1 MPAAPTVL
9 AADGGADRAL
19 ELGLEI
25 DVVIGDLDSIGPETL
40 ARLERD
46 GVRVLGHPAAKDATD
61 LELALDEAVAL
72 GARRVLV
79 VASAAGRL
87 DHLLSSLLLLGLER
101 YASLELT
108 ALVGDAVAWVVRGER
123 RLAGSPGALLSL
135 FALGGPARIRTDGLE
150 YPLVDELVDAG
161 SSRGVSNVFL
171 GDDRDGPRHRG
182 RRPRAPPRRSV
193 LTRSGRIRGLCLALA
208 LGAVA
213 VLAAGCGGEDEAA
226 PTEVVLVT
234 HDSFAISKEVRQR
247 FERESGLRLRIL
259 QAGDANETL
268 NRALL
273 TAGDP
278 QGDVIFGIDDSV
290 LSRAIEGDLLEDY
303 RPDALATVEG
313 TFLPQTDLVTPID
326 HGEVC
331 LNVDRGWFAER
342 GLAPP
347 ERLEDLTDPRYR
359 NLLVVENPAT
369 SSPGLAFLL
378 ATVARFGEDG
388 WQDYWRA
395 LRANGV
401 LAVDGW
407 EEAYTQQFSGASG
420 SPGKR
425 PIVVSYATSPAAEV
439 IFAAKPPAEAPTAAV
454 EDGCYRQVEY
464 AGILRG
470 ARNEDGARTL
480 LEFML
485 SEAFQADVPGSMFVY
500 PVREGVELPPAFV
513 EHALVPD
520 DPLGLPADEIDEN
533 RDRWVDEWTEIVV
546 R

>member
-1 MPAAPTVL
+1 VTTRARALCLAAALAAVTVL
-9 AADGGADRAL
+9 A
-19 ELGLEI
+19 
-25 DVVIGDLDSIGPETL
+25 
-40 ARLERD
+40 
-46 GVRVLGHPAAKDATD
+46 
-61 LELALDEAVAL
+61 
-72 GARRVLV
+72 
-79 VASAAGRL
+79 
-87 DHLLSSLLLLGLER
+87 
-101 YASLELT
+101 
-108 ALVGDAVAWVVRGER
+108 
-123 RLAGSPGALLSL
+123 
-135 FALGGPARIRTDGLE
+135 
-150 YPLVDELVDAG
+150 
-161 SSRGVSNVFL
+161 
-171 GDDRDGPRHRG
+171 
-182 RRPRAPPRRSV
+182 
-193 LTRSGRIRGLCLALA
+193 
-208 LGAVA
+208 
-213 VLAAGCGGEDEAA
+213 GCGGGEDEAA
-226 PTEVVLVT
+226 PTDVVLLT
-234 HDSFAISKEVRQR
+234 HDSFAISKEVKER

-290 LSRAIEGDLLEDY
+290 LSRALDGDLLDDY

-313 TFLPQTDLVTPID
+313 AFIPQTDLVTPID

-331 LNVDRGWFAER
+331 LNVDRGWFAGR
-342 GLAPP
+342 DLAAPA
-347 ERLEDLTDPRYR
+347 RLEDLTEPRYR
-359 NLLVVENPAT
+359 GLLVVENPAT

-401 LAVDGW
+401 VAVDGW

-470 ARNEDGARTL
+470 ARNEEGAREL

-485 SEAFQADVPGSMFVY
+485 SEPFQADVPGSMFVY

-513 EHALVPD
+513 EHALVPN
-520 DPLGLPADEIDEN
+520 DPLSLPPDEIDEN